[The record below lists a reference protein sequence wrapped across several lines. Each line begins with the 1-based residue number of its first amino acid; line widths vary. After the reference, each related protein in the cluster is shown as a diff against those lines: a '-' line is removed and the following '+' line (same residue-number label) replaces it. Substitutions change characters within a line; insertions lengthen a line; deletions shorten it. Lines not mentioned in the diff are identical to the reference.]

1 MNGVEEKAELAV
13 CSNILVYAGAA
24 TTGRFAPKK
33 VYAIGSMSTSDGLQW
48 TNWVYDPVECTL
60 SIVKPMSVQR
70 TAFRM
75 VAVDDFFVCHRC
87 NRRHTCKC
95 AICTNWLSCSIII
108 NPTFVAVLVISIGL
122 TMTGLFFYFKKRLL
136 CRVV

>member
-75 VAVDDFFVCHRC
+75 VAVDDFLYVIG
-87 NRRHTCKC
+87 
-95 AICTNWLSCSIII
+95 AIGGIPVNVQYV
-108 NPTFVAVLVISIGL
+108 PLVIVL
-122 TMTGLFFYFKKRLL
+122 HHN
-136 CRVV
+136 